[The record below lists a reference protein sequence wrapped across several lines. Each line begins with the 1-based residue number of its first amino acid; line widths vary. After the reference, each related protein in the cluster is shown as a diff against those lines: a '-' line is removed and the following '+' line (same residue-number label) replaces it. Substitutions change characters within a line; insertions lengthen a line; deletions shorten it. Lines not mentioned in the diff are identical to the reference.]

1 MKIKKLKLAG
11 PFVIEP
17 KVFHDRRGFLYETY
31 NQSLY
36 LKLIKSKIVQVIHS
50 HSKKNTIR
58 GIHFQYPNLQGKL
71 VSVVNGKIFDVTV
84 DIRKNSATF
93 GKWCGVFLDSK
104 KKNQL
109 WIPKGFGH
117 GYLVMSNAADIIY
130 KCTEKYYP
138 NNQKG
143 VKWNDPFV
151 KIKWPTKKPILSKKD
166 STALNLKE
174 NKRLPK

>member
-71 VSVVNGKIFDVTV
+71 VSVVNGKIFDVRE
-84 DIRKNSATF
+84 IIS
-93 GKWCGVFLDSK
+93 S
-104 KKNQL
+104 
-109 WIPKGFGH
+109 
-117 GYLVMSNAADIIY
+117 YL
-130 KCTEKYYP
+130 E
-138 NNQKG
+138 
-143 VKWNDPFV
+143 
-151 KIKWPTKKPILSKKD
+151 
-166 STALNLKE
+166 E
-174 NKRLPK
+174 